1 MKKHILIASDDS
13 DNALRAIVFVGS
25 HMSNDCEV
33 TLFSVMQDTEALC
46 SMKSPELTSYF
57 LEQQSAF
64 CTLEDKKRELLN
76 EALKKGRDHLI
87 GCGFDGNRVTIKLN
101 KSDKGVA
108 RDIITEANKPLYDL
122 IVLGKRGHNGIR
134 EFFLGSISQKVLHGV
149 QKATV
154 LLVD

>member
-25 HMSNDCEV
+25 YMSNDFEV
-33 TLFSVMQDTEALC
+33 TLFSVVPDTETLC
-46 SMKSPELTSYF
+46 SMKSPELTAYF

-64 CTLEDKKRELLN
+64 CVLEDKKKELLST
-76 EALKKGRDHLI
+76 ALKKGRHHLV
-87 GCGFDGNRVTIKLN
+87 GCGFDENRVKIKLN
-101 KSDKGVA
+101 KIDKGVA
-108 RDIITEANKPLYDL
+108 RDIILEANKPLYDL
-122 IVLGKRGHNGIR
+122 VVLGKRGHAGIR

-149 QKATV
+149 HKSTI